1 MGFTS
6 PLGPALAVE
15 GLLIQVGNASSP
27 ESMQTIANATDFSM
41 PIMTDVVEVT
51 NVGDSWKR
59 RIPTLHDMGKIGF
72 KIYWIPEE
80 VTHRNSVG
88 GGSVGAGLRYLLI
101 NSLLRDYQAVY
112 PDGNLSTDAWPA
124 YTTSFA
130 ITGKVGNVFEAQIE
144 TANSG
149 PPSLV

>member
-1 MGFTS
+1 MSANSLEAPHPDAARYGQ
-6 PLGPALAVE
+6 
-15 GLLIQVGNASSP
+15 IASR
-27 ESMQTIANATDFSM
+27 F
-41 PIMTDVVEVT
+41 
-51 NVGDSWKR
+51 
-59 RIPTLHDMGKIGF
+59 IGF
-72 KIYWIPEE
+72 RRKSRTATPWAADP
-80 VTHRNSVG
+80 S
-88 GGSVGAGLRYLLI
+88 AGLRYLLI